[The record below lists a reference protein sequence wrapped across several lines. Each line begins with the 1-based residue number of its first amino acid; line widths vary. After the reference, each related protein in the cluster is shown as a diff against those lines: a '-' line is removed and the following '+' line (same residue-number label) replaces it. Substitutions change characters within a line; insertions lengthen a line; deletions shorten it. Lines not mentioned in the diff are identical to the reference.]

1 MKKLALIILIL
12 SLLCSGLLIGCN
24 NTDDDYDEDEENEK
38 GNNSEDENDYS
49 EDESKGDENTDKEDE
64 NPENFYEYEEISGG
78 LSLTKYKGN
87 ETAIT
92 VPSIIGNKKVVST
105 GTAFSGNVL
114 IEEIV
119 LPDSVTYADLSGCEN
134 LISVKAAGI
143 KDFDDIELSD
153 CTSLKY
159 LELPGITSLYVDR
172 NDYVRFP
179 EYVETLRLD
188 NATGELSVYRIRGGT
203 HLKTLIIPKIEEIW
217 DGYERWP
224 WDLENV
230 TISENIKYYYYDDDI
245 NAPGAICSDKG
256 DYGKLITSEN
266 AAYVYC
272 SVFGV
277 DQITVNGV
285 LYKKP

>member
-12 SLLCSGLLIGCN
+12 SLLCSVLLVSCN
-24 NTDDDYDEDEENEK
+24 NIYDDYDEDEENEK
-38 GNNSEDENDYS
+38 GNNSEDENDDS
-49 EDESKGDENTDKEDE
+49 KDESKGDENTEKEDE
-64 NPENFYEYEEISGG
+64 NPENFYEYEEIFGG
-78 LSLTKYKGN
+78 LSLTKYTGN
-87 ETAIT
+87 ETVIT
-92 VPSIIGNKKVVST
+92 VPRIIGNKKVVST

-134 LISVKAAGI
+134 LVSVKALGI
-143 KDFDDIELSD
+143 SSFSDIELSN

-159 LELPGITSLYVDR
+159 LELPGITELFGYYDFA
-172 NDYVRFP
+172 FP

-188 NATGELSVYRIRGGT
+188 NLTGELSVYEIRGGT
-203 HLKTLIIPKIEEIW
+203 HLKNLIIPKIEGIYV
-217 DGYERWP
+217 GYNRWP
-224 WDLENV
+224 SKLENV

-245 NAPGAICSDKG
+245 NAPGGIYSEEN

-272 SVFGV
+272 SVFKV
-277 DQITVNGV
+277 NEITVNGI